1 MGGDTPWMHAVR
13 TLATR
18 IAREVT
24 NKDIAT
30 KEASRYD
37 TNGEAQHLR
46 DVAKKLAK
54 VQSEIIQGKPLIDTK
69 KKLGQEFA
77 DNMIAKLKELTM
89 LKAIYGTQFPIL
101 LADGI
106 VYKTVAAA
114 DDKALKGLVAAT
126 TDPVIK
132 NIGETER
139 NIQSGKLDPM
149 NLPPVVEQTKK
160 NFEAGAGS
168 EAATHVGR
176 IQAQR
181 AHEAAVE
188 ALGLGALTIALGLLA
203 AAPTGGPLAVGRH
216 GRGRC
221 GRCGCLVGQ
230 AVRGLPGAV
239 LHGHGRG
246 GLGHQLRR
254 RDRVRGAVVAVA
266 GRRPRRRVRRCRR

>member
-1 MGGDTPWMHAVR
+1 MHAVR

-132 NIGETER
+132 NIRETER

-160 NFEAGAGS
+160 DFEAGAGS

-181 AHEAAVE
+181 AQKRRWRRSGSARSRSPWACSRQPRPG
-188 ALGLGALTIALGLLA
+188 GLSLLA
-203 AAPTGGPLAVGRH
+203 AM
-216 GRGRC
+216 
-221 GRCGCLVGQ
+221 
-230 AVRGLPGAV
+230 GAAGAAALSV
-239 LHGHGRG
+239 KQFADSLESTTWA
-246 GLGHQLRR
+246 QPRR
-254 RDRVRGAVVAVA
+254 ARPSTPPPRS
-266 GRRPRRRVRRCRR
+266 RPRSRRCCGWPSTSQARASTPALR